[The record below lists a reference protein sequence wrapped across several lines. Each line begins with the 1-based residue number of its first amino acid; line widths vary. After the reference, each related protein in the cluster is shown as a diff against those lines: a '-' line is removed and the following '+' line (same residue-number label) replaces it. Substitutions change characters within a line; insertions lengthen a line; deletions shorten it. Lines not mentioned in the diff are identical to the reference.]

1 MTSYCITL
9 STGFCINLHND
20 QPITITLN
28 VATVTFHL
36 IMQSIMVDASSQS
49 VCYSGQQLQALLVDG
64 DVVKCQKKLHRN
76 GASKDAN

>member
-1 MTSYCITL
+1 
-9 STGFCINLHND
+9 
-20 QPITITLN
+20 
-28 VATVTFHL
+28 
-36 IMQSIMVDASSQS
+36 MQSIMVDASSQS